1 MGNSNGH
8 DGPVNS
14 VAFFGTNHAIT
25 GSDDAT
31 IKIWNIET
39 GKCIKTL
46 QGSKFETSPVSV
58 VAVVSERDKLIVSG
72 SKSGTMKIWYIGT
85 YIADNSLAK
94 KSKTEFNNLVKYVK
108 REELSP
114 SQILALGVQV
124 KYRKFSVN
132 SLAIDNSGTI
142 LSGWEDGRLWTKEI
156 EDNGTEHDFMIPTH
170 YGNPRVKIHEEAVN
184 SVAMN
189 ETYIVSGSTDKTIGI
204 WYANNGKFVKKL
216 EKPRSSV
223 MPRSML

>member
-46 QGSKFETSPVSV
+46 EGSKFETSPVSV

-94 KSKTEFNNLVKYVK
+94 KSKTRFNNLLKYVK
-108 REELSP
+108 CFFE
-114 SQILALGVQV
+114 
-124 KYRKFSVN
+124 
-132 SLAIDNSGTI
+132 
-142 LSGWEDGRLWTKEI
+142 
-156 EDNGTEHDFMIPTH
+156 TH
-170 YGNPRVKIHEEAVN
+170 TFCSN
-184 SVAMN
+184 
-189 ETYIVSGSTDKTIGI
+189 
-204 WYANNGKFVKKL
+204 
-216 EKPRSSV
+216 
-223 MPRSML
+223 